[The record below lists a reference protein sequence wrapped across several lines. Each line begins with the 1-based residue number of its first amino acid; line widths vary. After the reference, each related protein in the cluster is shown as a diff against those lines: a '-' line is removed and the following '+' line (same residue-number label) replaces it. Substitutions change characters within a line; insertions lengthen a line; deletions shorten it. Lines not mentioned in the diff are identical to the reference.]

1 MSAVFSDTRTAV
13 VAVAIHDS
21 TYLLD
26 FSVATIELD
35 GGIKP
40 GEDRIAA
47 HVVKEL
53 ETYAH
58 LNLCKFIGAGV
69 PYELM
74 KKSPKLCS
82 RLWLEL
88 DVVPI
93 SIMPEVERYEVE
105 LKESSFWNTKCVD
118 EQADSMARKCIM

>member
-1 MSAVFSDTRTAV
+1 

-26 FSVATIELD
+26 FSVKTIDLN
-35 GGIKP
+35 
-40 GEDRIAA
+40 GETEDCVAA
-47 HVVKEL
+47 HVIQEL
-53 ETYAH
+53 ESYEH
-58 LNLCKFIGAGV
+58 QNLCKFIGAGL

-74 KKSPKLCS
+74 KKCPKLCS

-88 DVVPI
+88 DIVPI
-93 SIMPEVERYEVE
+93 AIRPELEAHDTGVKNKDYWD
-105 LKESSFWNTKCVD
+105 LKCVD